1 MNHTTDWGRRWRN
14 TGYITFFLSGICAIS
29 SGIIVSILQGKYEF
43 DYGMTGTMLGLMSIG
58 NMAASFALVHHRSG
72 VRDPGGD
79 IDVRHGLGQRG
90 VLETAVA
97 DLGFQFEGRKRRAA
111 HFAPG
116 PEFHRQFA
124 ARREVLELTG
134 VEGRDQRQHVL
145 ELHLVA
151 AGLEVHGHGVAVQFD
166 PAVETDRNGVQTQRI
181 AREGEA
187 VVRKVG
193 VDHGDKLRLG
203 VAQQRNAARH
213 ETHGGGR
220 QPQVEVGAVGR
231 HVAPETQ
238 REGRGREPHVRRI
251 VLVADRRVGNAE
263 VADRKPERRRSSW
276 M

>member
-1 MNHTTDWGRRWRN
+1 MAGMVSKDVIDQIRN
-14 TGYITFFLSGICAIS
+14 ALDISDVIGSYIQIKRAGHVAKALCPFHKEKTP
-29 SGIIVSILQGKYEF
+29 
-43 DYGMTGTMLGLMSIG
+43 
-58 NMAASFALVHHRSG
+58 SFHINPARQAFHCFG
-72 VRDPGGD
+72 CGAGGD
-79 IDVRHGLGQRG
+79 VFKFVMMYENVDFP
-90 VLETAVA
+90 TALRMLA
-97 DLGFQFEGRKRRAA
+97 SRA
-111 HFAPG
+111 
-116 PEFHRQFA
+116 
-124 ARREVLELTG
+124 
-134 VEGRDQRQHVL
+134 
-145 ELHLVA
+145 
-151 AGLEVHGHGVAVQFD
+151 GVAVQFD

-263 VADRKPERRRSSW
+263 VADRKPERRRPGRAAAPTAPRPAW
-276 M
+276 VRGRPRTRCAPGGPAIR